1 MEALFRTLRRAHI
14 RRGSLYL
21 AWDFTVSSRRS
32 LSERLLTIRNQAFAE
47 LGDRN
52 LKDLRVAG
60 AAPHYAIDSVR
71 NFSSGPV
78 LREVHGRVTVPCFL
92 NRPGC
97 PAGSRFRLDRRGL
110 PVRIAGNTTQARF
123 ICVVPRSASAAH
135 PALPVLFGHGLFQD
149 ASAVLGGTGTAFAA
163 LGGLPCATD
172 WTGLSTA
179 DVGAVADVAQELSRF
194 PTVPDRLQQAL
205 VNFMYLG
212 RLMIHPQGLGANPL
226 FRSGG
231 GPAIDAGALSYL
243 GGSLGGIEGGALSAV
258 APDFTHAALAVPAMN
273 FSLLLPRSTDAAP
286 LLRGR
291 QPLLP
296 DPLTSPL
303 ILSMTELLWERGEAN
318 AYAWHLTRSPYP
330 NTPRHRVL
338 LHEAFGDH
346 RVANV
351 ATEVEVRT
359 IGARLRTPSLDPGR
373 SRDRRPFYRIERI
386 PGIPYRGNALVVWDI
401 GPLRA
406 GGTLGT
412 PPPPTTNTP
421 NRAGVDPHSITAFEP
436 TAGLQFLDFL
446 RPGGAFVDTWG
457 LSLLRGGL
465 DRSLARR
472 PRAAARPPSRPAE
485 GQPGSSASR
494 RSRKRRS
501 ASELTSSSARR

>member
-1 MEALFRTLRRAHI
+1 
-14 RRGSLYL
+14 
-21 AWDFTVSSRRS
+21 
-32 LSERLLTIRNQAFAE
+32 
-47 LGDRN
+47 
-52 LKDLRVAG
+52 
-60 AAPHYAIDSVR
+60 
-71 NFSSGPV
+71 
-78 LREVHGRVTVPCFL
+78 
-92 NRPGC
+92 
-97 PAGSRFRLDRRGL
+97 
-110 PVRIAGNTTQARF
+110 
-123 ICVVPRSASAAH
+123 
-135 PALPVLFGHGLFQD
+135 
-149 ASAVLGGTGTAFAA
+149 
-163 LGGLPCATD
+163 
-172 WTGLSTA
+172 
-179 DVGAVADVAQELSRF
+179 
-194 PTVPDRLQQAL
+194 
-205 VNFMYLG
+205 
-212 RLMIHPQGLGANPL
+212 
-226 FRSGG
+226 
-231 GPAIDAGALSYL
+231 
-243 GGSLGGIEGGALSAV
+243 
-258 APDFTHAALAVPAMN
+258 
-273 FSLLLPRSTDAAP
+273 
-286 LLRGR
+286 
-291 QPLLP
+291 
-296 DPLTSPL
+296 
-303 ILSMTELLWERGEAN
+303 MTELLWERGEAN

-351 ATEVEVRT
+351 ATEVEART

-436 TAGLQFLDFL
+436 TAGLQSLDFL

>member
-1 MEALFRTLRRAHI
+1 MEALFRTLRRAYI

-32 LSERLLTIRNQAFAE
+32 LSERLLTIRNQAFEE

-52 LKDLRVAG
+52 RKDLRVAG
-60 AAPHYAIDSVR
+60 AAPRYAIDSVR
-71 NFSSGPV
+71 NFASGPV

-110 PVRIAGNTTQARF
+110 PVRIAGNPTQARF

-163 LGGLPCATD
+163 FGGLPCATD
-172 WTGLSTA
+172 WTGLSTV

-273 FSLLLPRSTDAAP
+273 FSLLLPRSTDADRYFAVANP
-286 LLRGR
+286 SYA
-291 QPLLP
+291 
-296 DPLTSPL
+296 DPLTRPL
-303 ILSMTELLWERGEAN
+303 ILSMTELLWER
-318 AYAWHLTRSPYP
+318 
-330 NTPRHRVL
+330 
-338 LHEAFGDH
+338 
-346 RVANV
+346 
-351 ATEVEVRT
+351 
-359 IGARLRTPSLDPGR
+359 
-373 SRDRRPFYRIERI
+373 
-386 PGIPYRGNALVVWDI
+386 
-401 GPLRA
+401 
-406 GGTLGT
+406 
-412 PPPPTTNTP
+412 
-421 NRAGVDPHSITAFEP
+421 
-436 TAGLQFLDFL
+436 
-446 RPGGAFVDTWG
+446 
-457 LSLLRGGL
+457 
-465 DRSLARR
+465 ARR
-472 PRAAARPPSRPAE
+472 TLTPGTSRAPPIRTRPATGCCCTRPSATTGWPTSRPRWRHA
-485 GQPGSSASR
+485 R
-494 RSRKRRS
+494 
-501 ASELTSSSARR
+501 SARRSGPRPSTPVGAATAGPSTG